1 MEYNILLEQRGNIS
15 DVIITAVRA
24 MIVDGRLLAGSRIN
38 EVHLAKQL
46 GVSRTPLREALS
58 RLVVENAITNA
69 PRIGFHVRP
78 LSVAEFEQ
86 LYDLRPLLDPEALR
100 LSGLPSIG
108 RLAVL
113 DELNDRL
120 LKADDPEIA
129 IEIDD
134 AWHMELLAECPN
146 KELLQLIQAIM
157 MRTRRYEIALMREQ
171 DNRDVAIRDHK
182 QILSAL
188 HAGNLRSAC
197 TALKRN
203 MQSGREPIINW
214 LKSIEKISPPA

>member
-1 MEYNILLEQRGNIS
+1 MEYNLLLGQRGNIS

-171 DNRDVAIRDHK
+171 DNRDVAIGDHK

-214 LKSIEKISPPA
+214 LKSREKISPPA